1 MSQDL
6 QSLIAAAKKIVIIQ
20 ADNPDG
26 DSLASSL
33 ALEQIL
39 GDMGKEPYMYCGTDI
54 PSYLQYLHGW
64 DRVSRDIPHQFD
76 LSIIVDCSAESL
88 LENLN
93 KSGQRGWVA
102 SKPCIIIDHHNVEV
116 TIPYAT
122 LVINKPAVATGE
134 LIYELAQENNWALN
148 DEALKFVAISIMA
161 DSRGLTTDQTTARSI
176 HIVAELVDK
185 GVSIPLLETAR
196 RKTMQ
201 RASELVHYKG
211 KLLQRVEYF
220 EDNQI
225 ALIAIP
231 WAEIEQFSHAYNP
244 TMLVIDDMLLTV
256 GTKLAIGFKHYPD
269 GKVTAKLRANYG
281 SPVAHKLA
289 EHFGGGGHPYAAG
302 FKIQDGRTYAEVKT
316 EAIRYATEL
325 LATLEKEKSDEV
337 I

>member
-1 MSQDL
+1 MSELSQLLDK
-6 QSLIAAAKKIVIIQ
+6 ANKIVIIQ

-54 PSYLQYLHGW
+54 PTYLQYLHGW

-88 LENLN
+88 LENLD

-102 SKPCIIIDHHNVEV
+102 SKPCVIIDHHDVEV

-134 LIYELAQENNWALN
+134 LIYELVQENEWLLN
-148 DEALKFVAISIMA
+148 DEALKFIAISIMA

-220 EDNQI
+220 EDDQI

-244 TMLVIDDMLLTV
+244 TMLVMDDMLLTV
-256 GTKLAIGFKHYPD
+256 GTKLAIGFKHYPE

-281 SPVAHKLA
+281 SPVASKLA

-302 FKIQDGRTYAEVKT
+302 FKIQDGRTYTEVKT

-325 LATLEKEKSDEV
+325 LATLDKEKSDEV